1 MEDGTVKV
9 VEKVRFENNFTY
21 NEKVKKYID
30 ILNLEARNIK
40 VYGVN
45 ILGKHKIS
53 FVEAENYIAFE
64 KSIIYG
70 SYEIEYTTKQ
80 IVKKFNDKYAFELP
94 FAIDYRVNEREDN
107 KKSLVNEE
115 KNDKIETLPGIL
127 EKEQKEKEWNLN
139 NYAKW
144 VNSYNLNIS
153 FNKDIQMEEVRTL
166 VNGLPTSNMKI
177 YNNKIAL
184 KVINMPKMSE
194 IDMYMIIPENTIR
207 KEYGE
212 KFEKI
217 VFKSPEE
224 LVEEHENKFQIFKL
238 RKEKRN
244 YISYIYK
251 KYLVYA
257 LYILITYQILDYFL
271 RIISGIVQNGFKL
284 KKEDAKEEFKSNI
297 GDDLIKAYALYDRDI
312 YVNRVET
319 KNLIE
324 AVIMKLNVYGYITV
338 KDEYLEINYKKEEDI
353 KKLNYIDKYILE
365 KIYIADKNND
375 SKLDYIELNKEFR
388 LSSADIITEL
398 YEEIEKE
405 KQKFIKEGIYRKIE
419 KRVDFSMILI
429 LIPVLVL
436 YTIYQY
442 INPYLS
448 LTIFIFTYI
457 MAKFAT
463 ICQKEGYTKRGLKL
477 RHNLEGYE
485 KYLGSLGIYLV
496 EKKKAGKFERLEEKL
511 TELRKKVKLFS
522 RPKIVDTEENA
533 IYRVFF
539 GQGNINKNG
548 YEKIKQL
555 TESICSYL
563 NVMKNKF

>member
-9 VEKVRFENNFTY
+9 IEKVRFENNLTY

-30 ILNLEARNIK
+30 ILNLEARNIRI
-40 VYGVN
+40 YGIN

-53 FVEAENYIAFE
+53 FVEAENYIAFD
-64 KSIIYG
+64 KSIIYD

-80 IVKKFNDKYAFELP
+80 IVKKFNDKYAFEFH
-94 FAIDYRVNEREDN
+94 FAIDYRINEKEIVKN
-107 KKSLVNEE
+107 TEKE
-115 KNDKIETLPGIL
+115 KNNKIETLPGII
-127 EKEQKEKEWNLN
+127 EKEKKEKEWQENI
-139 NYAKW
+139 YAKW
-144 VNSYNLNIS
+144 VNNYSLNIT
-153 FNKDIQMEEVRTL
+153 FNNDIHMEEVRTL
-166 VNGLPTSNMKI
+166 VNGLPTSNLKI
-177 YNNKIAL
+177 HDKSINL

-194 IDMYMIIPENTIR
+194 VDLYMIVPENTIK

-217 VFKSPEE
+217 VFPTPEE
-224 LVEEHENKFQIFKL
+224 LVEKHETRFQTFKT
-238 RKEKRN
+238 RKEKRD

-251 KYLVYA
+251 KYLLYA
-257 LYILITYQILDYFL
+257 VYILITYQILDYII
-271 RIISGIVQNGFKL
+271 RIIGGLIENGFKF
-284 KKEDAKEEFKSNI
+284 KKDDIKENFKANI

-312 YVNRVET
+312 YVNRMET

-324 AVIMKLNVYGYITV
+324 AIIMKLNVYGYITV
-338 KDEYLEINYKKEEDI
+338 KDENIEINYKKEEEI

-365 KIYIADKNND
+365 KIYVADKNND

-388 LSSADIITEL
+388 LSSAEIITEI

-405 KQKFIKEGIYRKIE
+405 KQKFLKEGIYRRTD

-429 LIPVLVL
+429 LIPVLIL
-436 YTIYQY
+436 YTMYDY
-442 INPYLS
+442 INPYIAV
-448 LTIFIFTYI
+448 TIFIITYL
-457 MAKFAT
+457 MAKFAN
-463 ICQKEGYTKRGLKL
+463 ICQKDGYTKKGMKL
-477 RHNLEGYE
+477 RHNLDGYE

-496 EKKKAGKFERLEEKL
+496 EKKKAGKFEKLEEKL

-539 GQGNINKNG
+539 GQGNINKSG
-548 YEKIKQL
+548 YEKIKEM

>member
-1 MEDGTVKV
+1 MEDGTAKV
-9 VEKVRFENNFTY
+9 IEKVRFENNLTY

-30 ILNLEARNIK
+30 ILNLEARNIRI
-40 VYGVN
+40 YGIN

-53 FVEAENYIAFE
+53 FVEAENYIAFD
-64 KSIIYG
+64 KSIIYD

-80 IVKKFNDKYAFELP
+80 IVKKFNDKYAFEFP
-94 FAIDYRVNEREDN
+94 FAIDYRINEKEIVKN
-107 KKSLVNEE
+107 TEKE
-115 KNDKIETLPGIL
+115 KNNKIETLPGII
-127 EKEQKEKEWNLN
+127 EKEKKEKEWQENI
-139 NYAKW
+139 YAKW
-144 VNSYNLNIS
+144 VNNYSLNIT
-153 FNKDIQMEEVRTL
+153 FNNDIHVEEVRTL
-166 VNGLPTSNMKI
+166 VNGIPTSNLKI
-177 YNNKIAL
+177 HDKSINL
-184 KVINMPKMSE
+184 KVVNMPKMSE
-194 IDMYMIIPENTIR
+194 VDLYMIVPENTIK

-217 VFKSPEE
+217 VFPTPEE
-224 LVEEHENKFQIFKL
+224 LVEKHETRFQTFKT
-238 RKEKRN
+238 RKEKRD

-251 KYLVYA
+251 KYLLYA
-257 LYILITYQILDYFL
+257 VYILITYQILDYMI
-271 RIISGIVQNGFKL
+271 RIIGGIIENGFKF
-284 KKEDAKEEFKSNI
+284 KKDDIKENFKANI

-312 YVNRVET
+312 YVNRMET

-324 AVIMKLNVYGYITV
+324 AIIMKLNVYGYITV
-338 KDEYLEINYKKEEDI
+338 KDENIEINYKKEEEI

-365 KIYIADKNND
+365 KIYVADKNND

-388 LSSADIITEL
+388 LSSAEIITEI

-405 KQKFIKEGIYRKIE
+405 KQKFLKEGIYRRTD

-429 LIPVLVL
+429 LIPVLIL
-436 YTIYQY
+436 YTMYDY
-442 INPYLS
+442 INPYIAV
-448 LTIFIFTYI
+448 TIFIITYL
-457 MAKFAT
+457 MAKFAN
-463 ICQKEGYTKRGLKL
+463 ICQKDGYTKKGMKL
-477 RHNLEGYE
+477 RHNLDGYE

-496 EKKKAGKFERLEEKL
+496 EKKKAGKFEKLEEKL

-548 YEKIKQL
+548 YEKIKEM

>member
-1 MEDGTVKV
+1 MEDGTAKV
-9 VEKVRFENNFTY
+9 IEKVRFENNLTY

-30 ILNLEARNIK
+30 ILNLEARNIRI
-40 VYGVN
+40 YGIN

-53 FVEAENYIAFE
+53 FVEAENYIAFD
-64 KSIIYG
+64 KSIIYD

-80 IVKKFNDKYAFELP
+80 IVKKFNDKYAFEFP
-94 FAIDYRVNEREDN
+94 FAIDYRINEKDIV
-107 KKSLVNEE
+107 KKTEKE
-115 KNDKIETLPGIL
+115 KNNKIETLPGII
-127 EKEQKEKEWNLN
+127 EKEKKEKEWQENI
-139 NYAKW
+139 YAKW
-144 VNSYNLNIS
+144 VNNYSLNIT
-153 FNKDIQMEEVRTL
+153 FNNDINMEEVRTL
-166 VNGLPTSNMKI
+166 VNGLPTSNLKI
-177 YNNKIAL
+177 HDKSINL
-184 KVINMPKMSE
+184 KVVNMPKMSE
-194 IDMYMIIPENTIR
+194 VDLYMIVPENTIK

-217 VFKSPEE
+217 VFPTPEE
-224 LVEEHENKFQIFKL
+224 LVEKHKTRFQTFKT
-238 RKEKRN
+238 RKEKRD

-251 KYLVYA
+251 KYLLYA
-257 LYILITYQILDYFL
+257 VYILITYQILDYII
-271 RIISGIVQNGFKL
+271 RIIGGIIENGFKL
-284 KKEDAKEEFKSNI
+284 KKDDIKENFKSNI

-312 YVNRVET
+312 YVNRMET

-324 AVIMKLNVYGYITV
+324 AIIMKLNVYGYITV
-338 KDEYLEINYKKEEDI
+338 KDENIEINYKKEEEI

-365 KIYIADKNND
+365 KIYVADKNND

-388 LSSADIITEL
+388 LSSAEIITEI

-405 KQKFIKEGIYRKIE
+405 KQKFLKEGIYRRTD

-429 LIPVLVL
+429 LIPLLIL
-436 YTIYQY
+436 YTMYDY
-442 INPYLS
+442 INPYIAV
-448 LTIFIFTYI
+448 TIFIITYL
-457 MAKFAT
+457 MAKFAN
-463 ICQKEGYTKRGLKL
+463 ICQKDGYTKKGMKL
-477 RHNLEGYE
+477 RHNLDGYE

-496 EKKKAGKFERLEEKL
+496 EKKKAGKFEKLEEKL

-548 YEKIKQL
+548 YEKIKEM

>member
-1 MEDGTVKV
+1 MEDGTAKV
-9 VEKVRFENNFTY
+9 IEKVRFENNLTY

-30 ILNLEARNIK
+30 ILNLEARNIRI
-40 VYGVN
+40 YGIN

-53 FVEAENYIAFE
+53 FVEAENYIAFD
-64 KSIIYG
+64 KSIIYD
-70 SYEIEYTTKQ
+70 SYEMEYTTKQ
-80 IVKKFNDKYAFELP
+80 IVKKFNDKYAFEFP
-94 FAIDYRVNEREDN
+94 FAIDYRINEKEIVKN
-107 KKSLVNEE
+107 TENE
-115 KNDKIETLPGIL
+115 KNNKIETLPGII
-127 EKEQKEKEWNLN
+127 EKEKKEKEWQENI
-139 NYAKW
+139 YAKW
-144 VNSYNLNIS
+144 VNNYSLNIT
-153 FNKDIQMEEVRTL
+153 FNNDIHMEEVRTL
-166 VNGLPTSNMKI
+166 VNGLPTSNLKI
-177 YNNKIAL
+177 YDKSINL
-184 KVINMPKMSE
+184 KVVNMPKMSE
-194 IDMYMIIPENTIR
+194 VDLYMIVPENTIK

-217 VFKSPEE
+217 VFPTPEQ
-224 LVEEHENKFQIFKL
+224 LVEKHETRFQTFKT

-251 KYLVYA
+251 KYLLYA
-257 LYILITYQILDYFL
+257 VYILITYQILDYII
-271 RIISGIVQNGFKL
+271 RIIGGLIENGFKL
-284 KKEDAKEEFKSNI
+284 KKDDIKENFKANI

-312 YVNRVET
+312 YVNRMET

-324 AVIMKLNVYGYITV
+324 AIIMKLNVYGYITV
-338 KDEYLEINYKKEEDI
+338 KDENIEINYKKEEDI

-388 LSSADIITEL
+388 LSSAEIITEI

-405 KQKFIKEGIYRKIE
+405 KQKFLKEGIYRRTD

-429 LIPVLVL
+429 LIPVLIL
-436 YTIYQY
+436 YTMYDY
-442 INPYLS
+442 INPYIS
-448 LTIFIFTYI
+448 ITIFIITYL

-463 ICQKEGYTKRGLKL
+463 ICQKDGYTKKGIKLK
-477 RHNLEGYE
+477 HNLEGYE
-485 KYLGSLGIYLV
+485 KYLGSLGIYLI
-496 EKKKAGKFERLEEKL
+496 EKKKQGKFEKLEEKL

-522 RPKIVDTEENA
+522 RPKIVDTEENI

-548 YEKIKQL
+548 YEKIKEM

>member
-1 MEDGTVKV
+1 MEDGTAKV
-9 VEKVRFENNFTY
+9 IEKVRFENNLTY

-30 ILNLEARNIK
+30 ILNLEARNIRI
-40 VYGVN
+40 YGIN

-53 FVEAENYIAFE
+53 FVEAENYIAFD
-64 KSIIYG
+64 KSIIYD

-80 IVKKFNDKYAFELP
+80 IVKKFNDKYAFEFP
-94 FAIDYRVNEREDN
+94 FAIDYRINEKEIVKN
-107 KKSLVNEE
+107 TEKE
-115 KNDKIETLPGIL
+115 KNNKIETLPGII
-127 EKEQKEKEWNLN
+127 EKEKKEKEWQENI
-139 NYAKW
+139 YAKW
-144 VNSYNLNIS
+144 VNNYSLNIT
-153 FNKDIQMEEVRTL
+153 FNNDIHIEEVRTL
-166 VNGLPTSNMKI
+166 VNGLPTSNLKI
-177 YNNKIAL
+177 HDKSINL
-184 KVINMPKMSE
+184 KVVNMPKMSE
-194 IDMYMIIPENTIR
+194 VDLYMIVPENTIK

-217 VFKSPEE
+217 VFPTPEE
-224 LVEEHENKFQIFKL
+224 LVEKHETRFQTFKT
-238 RKEKRN
+238 RKEKRD

-251 KYLVYA
+251 KYLLYA
-257 LYILITYQILDYFL
+257 VYILITYQILDYII
-271 RIISGIVQNGFKL
+271 RIIGGIIENGFKF
-284 KKEDAKEEFKSNI
+284 KKDDIKENFKSNI

-312 YVNRVET
+312 YVNRMET

-324 AVIMKLNVYGYITV
+324 AIIMKLNVYGYITV
-338 KDEYLEINYKKEEDI
+338 KDENIEINYKKEEEI

-365 KIYIADKNND
+365 KIYVADKNND

-388 LSSADIITEL
+388 LSSAEIITEI

-405 KQKFIKEGIYRKIE
+405 KQKFLKEGIYRRTD

-436 YTIYQY
+436 YTMYDY
-442 INPYLS
+442 INPYIAV
-448 LTIFIFTYI
+448 TIFIITYL
-457 MAKFAT
+457 MAKFAN
-463 ICQKEGYTKRGLKL
+463 ICQKDGYTKKGMKL
-477 RHNLEGYE
+477 RHNLDGYE

-496 EKKKAGKFERLEEKL
+496 EKKKAGKFEKLEEKL

-548 YEKIKQL
+548 YEKIKEM

>member
-1 MEDGTVKV
+1 MEDGTAKV
-9 VEKVRFENNFTY
+9 IEKVRFENNLTY

-30 ILNLEARNIK
+30 ILNLEARNIRI
-40 VYGVN
+40 YGIN

-53 FVEAENYIAFE
+53 FVEAENYIAFD
-64 KSIIYG
+64 KSIIYD

-80 IVKKFNDKYAFELP
+80 IVKKFNDKYAFEFP
-94 FAIDYRVNEREDN
+94 FAIDYRINEKEIVKN
-107 KKSLVNEE
+107 TEKE
-115 KNDKIETLPGIL
+115 KNNKIETLPGII
-127 EKEQKEKEWNLN
+127 EKEKKEKEWQENI
-139 NYAKW
+139 YAKW
-144 VNSYNLNIS
+144 VNNYSLNIT
-153 FNKDIQMEEVRTL
+153 FNNDIHMEEVRTL
-166 VNGLPTSNMKI
+166 VNGLPTSNLKI
-177 YNNKIAL
+177 HDKSINL

-194 IDMYMIIPENTIR
+194 VDLYMIVPENTIK

-217 VFKSPEE
+217 VFPTPEE
-224 LVEEHENKFQIFKL
+224 LVEKHETRFQTFKT
-238 RKEKRN
+238 RKEKRD

-251 KYLVYA
+251 KYLLYA
-257 LYILITYQILDYFL
+257 VYILITYQILDYII
-271 RIISGIVQNGFKL
+271 RIIGGIIENGFKL
-284 KKEDAKEEFKSNI
+284 KKDDIKENFKANI

-312 YVNRVET
+312 YVNRMET

-324 AVIMKLNVYGYITV
+324 AIIMKLNIYGYITV
-338 KDEYLEINYKKEEDI
+338 KDENIEINYKKEEEI

-365 KIYIADKNND
+365 KIYVADKNND

-388 LSSADIITEL
+388 LSSAEIITEI

-405 KQKFIKEGIYRKIE
+405 KQKFLKEGIYRRID

-429 LIPVLVL
+429 LIPVLIL
-436 YTIYQY
+436 YTMYDY
-442 INPYLS
+442 INPYIAV
-448 LTIFIFTYI
+448 TIFIITYL
-457 MAKFAT
+457 MAKFAN
-463 ICQKEGYTKRGLKL
+463 ICQKDGYTKKGMKL
-477 RHNLEGYE
+477 RHNLDGYE

-496 EKKKAGKFERLEEKL
+496 EKKKAGKFEKLEEKL

-522 RPKIVDTEENA
+522 RPKIVDTEENI

-548 YEKIKQL
+548 YEKIKEM

>member
-1 MEDGTVKV
+1 MEDGTAKV
-9 VEKVRFENNFTY
+9 IEKVRFENNLTY

-30 ILNLEARNIK
+30 ILNLEARNIRI
-40 VYGVN
+40 YGIN

-53 FVEAENYIAFE
+53 FVEAENYIAFD
-64 KSIIYG
+64 KSIIYD

-80 IVKKFNDKYAFELP
+80 IVKKFNDKYAFEFP
-94 FAIDYRVNEREDN
+94 FAIDYRINEKEIVKN
-107 KKSLVNEE
+107 TEKE
-115 KNDKIETLPGIL
+115 KNNKIETLPGII
-127 EKEQKEKEWNLN
+127 EKEKKEKEWQENI
-139 NYAKW
+139 YAKW
-144 VNSYNLNIS
+144 INNYSLNIT
-153 FNKDIQMEEVRTL
+153 FNNDIHMEEVRTL
-166 VNGLPTSNMKI
+166 VNGLPTSNLKI
-177 YNNKIAL
+177 YDKIINL
-184 KVINMPKMSE
+184 KVVNMPKISE
-194 IDMYMIIPENTIR
+194 VDLYMIVPENTIK

-217 VFKSPEE
+217 VFPTPEE
-224 LVEEHENKFQIFKL
+224 LVEKHETRFQTFKT
-238 RKEKRN
+238 RKEKRD

-251 KYLVYA
+251 KYLLYA
-257 LYILITYQILDYFL
+257 VYILITYQILDYII
-271 RIISGIVQNGFKL
+271 RIIGGIIENGFKL
-284 KKEDAKEEFKSNI
+284 KKDDIKENFKANI

-312 YVNRVET
+312 YVNRMET

-324 AVIMKLNVYGYITV
+324 AIIMKLNVYGYITV
-338 KDEYLEINYKKEEDI
+338 KDENIEINYKKEEEI

-388 LSSADIITEL
+388 LSSAEIITEI

-405 KQKFIKEGIYRKIE
+405 KQKFLKEGIYRRTD
-419 KRVDFSMILI
+419 KRVDFSMIII
-429 LIPVLVL
+429 LIPVLIL
-436 YTIYQY
+436 YTMYDY
-442 INPYLS
+442 INPYIAV
-448 LTIFIFTYI
+448 TIFIITYL
-457 MAKFAT
+457 MAKFAN
-463 ICQKEGYTKRGLKL
+463 ICQKDGYTKKGMKL
-477 RHNLEGYE
+477 RHNLDGYE

-496 EKKKAGKFERLEEKL
+496 EKKKAGKFEKLEEKL

-548 YEKIKQL
+548 YEKIKEM

>member
-1 MEDGTVKV
+1 MEDGTAKV
-9 VEKVRFENNFTY
+9 IEKVRFENNLTY

-30 ILNLEARNIK
+30 ILNLEARNIRI
-40 VYGVN
+40 YGIN

-53 FVEAENYIAFE
+53 FVEAENYIAFD
-64 KSIIYG
+64 KSIIYD

-80 IVKKFNDKYAFELP
+80 IVKKFNDKYAFEFP
-94 FAIDYRVNEREDN
+94 FAIDYRINEKEVIKN
-107 KKSLVNEE
+107 TEKE
-115 KNDKIETLPGIL
+115 KNNKIETLPGII
-127 EKEQKEKEWNLN
+127 EKEKKEKEWQENI
-139 NYAKW
+139 YAKW
-144 VNSYNLNIS
+144 VNNYSLNIT
-153 FNKDIQMEEVRTL
+153 FNNDIHMEEVRTL
-166 VNGLPTSNMKI
+166 VNGLPTSNLKI
-177 YNNKIAL
+177 HDKSINL
-184 KVINMPKMSE
+184 KVVNMPKISE
-194 IDMYMIIPENTIR
+194 VDLYMIIPENTIK

-217 VFKSPEE
+217 VFPTPEE
-224 LVEEHENKFQIFKL
+224 LVEKHETRFQTFKT
-238 RKEKRN
+238 RKEKRD

-251 KYLVYA
+251 KYLLYA
-257 LYILITYQILDYFL
+257 VYILITYQILDYII
-271 RIISGIVQNGFKL
+271 RIIGGIIENGFKF
-284 KKEDAKEEFKSNI
+284 KKDDIKENFKANI

-312 YVNRVET
+312 YVNRMET

-324 AVIMKLNVYGYITV
+324 AIIMKLNVYGYITV
-338 KDEYLEINYKKEEDI
+338 KDENIEINYKKEEEI

-365 KIYIADKNND
+365 KIYVADKNND

-388 LSSADIITEL
+388 LSSAEIITEI

-405 KQKFIKEGIYRKIE
+405 KQKFLKEGIYRRTD

-429 LIPVLVL
+429 LIPVLIL
-436 YTIYQY
+436 YTMYDY
-442 INPYLS
+442 INPYIAV
-448 LTIFIFTYI
+448 TIFIITYL
-457 MAKFAT
+457 MAKFAN
-463 ICQKEGYTKRGLKL
+463 ICQKDGYTKKGMKL
-477 RHNLEGYE
+477 RHNLDGYE

-496 EKKKAGKFERLEEKL
+496 EKKKAGKFEKLEEKL

-548 YEKIKQL
+548 YEKIKEM

>member
-9 VEKVRFENNFTY
+9 IEKVRFENNLTY

-30 ILNLEARNIK
+30 ILNLEARNIRI
-40 VYGVN
+40 YGIN

-53 FVEAENYIAFE
+53 FVEAENYIAFD
-64 KSIIYG
+64 KSIIYD

-80 IVKKFNDKYAFELP
+80 IVKKFNDKYAFEFP
-94 FAIDYRVNEREDN
+94 FAIDYRINEKEIVKN
-107 KKSLVNEE
+107 TEKE
-115 KNDKIETLPGIL
+115 KNNKIETLPGII
-127 EKEQKEKEWNLN
+127 EKEKKEKEWQENI
-139 NYAKW
+139 YAKW
-144 VNSYNLNIS
+144 VNNYSLNIT
-153 FNKDIQMEEVRTL
+153 FNNDINMEEVRTL
-166 VNGLPTSNMKI
+166 VNGLPTSNLKI
-177 YNNKIAL
+177 HDKSINL
-184 KVINMPKMSE
+184 KVVNMPKMSE
-194 IDMYMIIPENTIR
+194 VDLYMIVPENTIK

-212 KFEKI
+212 KFEKV
-217 VFKSPEE
+217 VFPTPEE
-224 LVEEHENKFQIFKL
+224 LVEKHETRFQTFKT
-238 RKEKRN
+238 RKEKRD

-251 KYLVYA
+251 KYLLYA
-257 LYILITYQILDYFL
+257 VYILITYQILDYII
-271 RIISGIVQNGFKL
+271 RIIGGLIENGFKL
-284 KKEDAKEEFKSNI
+284 KKDDIKENFKANI

-312 YVNRVET
+312 YVNRMET

-324 AVIMKLNVYGYITV
+324 AIIMKLNVYGYITV
-338 KDEYLEINYKKEEDI
+338 KDENIVINYKKEEDI

-388 LSSADIITEL
+388 LSSAEIITEI

-405 KQKFIKEGIYRKIE
+405 KQKFLKEGIYRRTD

-429 LIPVLVL
+429 LIPVLIL
-436 YTIYQY
+436 YTMYDY
-442 INPYLS
+442 INPYIAI
-448 LTIFIFTYI
+448 TIFIITYL
-457 MAKFAT
+457 MAKFAN
-463 ICQKEGYTKRGLKL
+463 ICQKDGYTKKGMKL
-477 RHNLEGYE
+477 RHNLDGYE

-496 EKKKAGKFERLEEKL
+496 EKKKAGKFEKLEEKL

-548 YEKIKQL
+548 YEKIKEMA
-555 TESICSYL
+555 ESICSYL

>member
-1 MEDGTVKV
+1 MEDGTAKV
-9 VEKVRFENNFTY
+9 IEKVRFENNLTY

-30 ILNLEARNIK
+30 ILNLEARNIRI
-40 VYGVN
+40 YGIN
-45 ILGKHKIS
+45 ILGKHKVS
-53 FVEAENYIAFE
+53 FVEAENYIAFD
-64 KSIIYG
+64 KSIIYDY
-70 SYEIEYTTKQ
+70 YEIEYTIKQ
-80 IVKKFNDKYAFELP
+80 IVKKFNDKYAFEFP
-94 FAIDYRVNEREDN
+94 FAIDYRINEKEIVKN
-107 KKSLVNEE
+107 TEKE
-115 KNDKIETLPGIL
+115 KNNKIETLPGII
-127 EKEQKEKEWNLN
+127 EKEKKEKEWQENI
-139 NYAKW
+139 YAKW
-144 VNSYNLNIS
+144 INNYSLNIT
-153 FNKDIQMEEVRTL
+153 FNNDIHMEEVRTL
-166 VNGLPTSNMKI
+166 VNGIPTSNLKI
-177 YNNKIAL
+177 HDKSINL
-184 KVINMPKMSE
+184 KVVNMPKMSE
-194 IDMYMIIPENTIR
+194 VDLYMIVPENTIK

-217 VFKSPEE
+217 VFPTPEE
-224 LVEEHENKFQIFKL
+224 LVEKHETRFQTFKT
-238 RKEKRN
+238 RKEKRD

-251 KYLVYA
+251 KYLLYA
-257 LYILITYQILDYFL
+257 VYILITYQILDYII
-271 RIISGIVQNGFKL
+271 RIIGGIIENGFKL
-284 KKEDAKEEFKSNI
+284 KKDDIKENFKANI

-312 YVNRVET
+312 YVNRMET

-324 AVIMKLNVYGYITV
+324 AIIMKLNVYGYITV
-338 KDEYLEINYKKEEDI
+338 KDENIEINYKKEEEI

-365 KIYIADKNND
+365 KIYVADKNND

-388 LSSADIITEL
+388 LFSAEIITEI

-405 KQKFIKEGIYRKIE
+405 KQKFLKEGIYRRTD

-436 YTIYQY
+436 YTMYDY
-442 INPYLS
+442 INPYIAV
-448 LTIFIFTYI
+448 TIFIITYL
-457 MAKFAT
+457 MAKFAN
-463 ICQKEGYTKRGLKL
+463 ICQKDGYTKKGMKL
-477 RHNLEGYE
+477 RHNLDGYE

-496 EKKKAGKFERLEEKL
+496 EKKKTGKFEKLEEKL

-548 YEKIKQL
+548 YEKIKEM

>member
-1 MEDGTVKV
+1 MEDGTAKV
-9 VEKVRFENNFTY
+9 IEKVRFENNLTY

-30 ILNLEARNIK
+30 ILNLEARNIRI
-40 VYGVN
+40 YGIN

-53 FVEAENYIAFE
+53 FVEAENYITFD
-64 KSIIYG
+64 KSIIYD

-80 IVKKFNDKYAFELP
+80 IVKKFNDKYAFEFP
-94 FAIDYRVNEREDN
+94 FAIDYRINEKEIIKN
-107 KKSLVNEE
+107 TEKE
-115 KNDKIETLPGIL
+115 KNNKIETLPGII
-127 EKEQKEKEWNLN
+127 EKEKKEKEWQENI
-139 NYAKW
+139 YAKW
-144 VNSYNLNIS
+144 VNNYSLNIT
-153 FNKDIQMEEVRTL
+153 FNNDIHMEEVRTL
-166 VNGLPTSNMKI
+166 VNGLPTSNLKI
-177 YNNKIAL
+177 YDKSINL
-184 KVINMPKMSE
+184 KVVNMPKMSE
-194 IDMYMIIPENTIR
+194 VDLYMIIPENTIK

-217 VFKSPEE
+217 VFPTPEE
-224 LVEEHENKFQIFKL
+224 LVEKHETRFQTFKT
-238 RKEKRN
+238 RKEKRD

-251 KYLVYA
+251 KYLLYA
-257 LYILITYQILDYFL
+257 VYILITYQILDYII
-271 RIISGIVQNGFKL
+271 RIIGGIIENGFKL
-284 KKEDAKEEFKSNI
+284 KKDDIKENFKANI

-312 YVNRVET
+312 YVNRMET

-324 AVIMKLNVYGYITV
+324 AIIMKLNVYGYITV
-338 KDEYLEINYKKEEDI
+338 KDENIEINYKKEEEI

-365 KIYIADKNND
+365 KIYVADKNND

-388 LSSADIITEL
+388 LSSAEIITEI

-405 KQKFIKEGIYRKIE
+405 KQKFLKEGIYRRTD

-436 YTIYQY
+436 YTMYDY
-442 INPYLS
+442 INPYIAI
-448 LTIFIFTYI
+448 TIFIITYL
-457 MAKFAT
+457 MAKFAN
-463 ICQKEGYTKRGLKL
+463 ICQKDGYTKKGMKL
-477 RHNLEGYE
+477 RHNLDGYE

-496 EKKKAGKFERLEEKL
+496 EKKKAGKFEKLEEKL

-548 YEKIKQL
+548 YEKIKEM

>member
-1 MEDGTVKV
+1 MEDGTAKV
-9 VEKVRFENNFTY
+9 IEKVRFENNLTY

-30 ILNLEARNIK
+30 ILNLEARNIRI
-40 VYGVN
+40 YGIN
-45 ILGKHKIS
+45 ILGKHKVS
-53 FVEAENYIAFE
+53 FVEAENYIAFD
-64 KSIIYG
+64 KSIIYD

-80 IVKKFNDKYAFELP
+80 IVKKFNDKYAFEFP
-94 FAIDYRVNEREDN
+94 FAIDYRINEKDIVKNIE
-107 KKSLVNEE
+107 KE
-115 KNDKIETLPGIL
+115 KNNKIETLPGII
-127 EKEQKEKEWNLN
+127 EKEKKEKEWQENI
-139 NYAKW
+139 YAKW
-144 VNSYNLNIS
+144 VNNYSLNVT
-153 FNKDIQMEEVRTL
+153 FNNDIHMEDVRTL
-166 VNGLPTSNMKI
+166 VNGLPTSNLKI
-177 YNNKIAL
+177 HDKSINL
-184 KVINMPKMSE
+184 KVVNMPKMSE
-194 IDMYMIIPENTIR
+194 VDLYMIVPENTIK

-217 VFKSPEE
+217 VFPTPEE
-224 LVEEHENKFQIFKL
+224 LVEKHETRFQTFKT
-238 RKEKRN
+238 RKEKRD

-251 KYLVYA
+251 KYLLYA
-257 LYILITYQILDYFL
+257 VYILITYQILDYII
-271 RIISGIVQNGFKL
+271 RIIGGIIENGFKL
-284 KKEDAKEEFKSNI
+284 KKDDIKENFKSNI

-312 YVNRVET
+312 YVNRMET

-324 AVIMKLNVYGYITV
+324 AIIMKLNVYGYITV
-338 KDEYLEINYKKEEDI
+338 KDENIVINYKKEEEI

-365 KIYIADKNND
+365 KIYVADKNND

-388 LSSADIITEL
+388 LSSAEIITEI

-405 KQKFIKEGIYRKIE
+405 KQKFLKEGIYRRTD

-436 YTIYQY
+436 YTMYDY
-442 INPYLS
+442 INPYIAV
-448 LTIFIFTYI
+448 TIFIITYL
-457 MAKFAT
+457 MAKFAN
-463 ICQKEGYTKRGLKL
+463 ICQKDGYTKKGMKL
-477 RHNLEGYE
+477 RHNLDGYE

-496 EKKKAGKFERLEEKL
+496 EKKKAGKFEKLEEKL

-548 YEKIKQL
+548 YEKIKEM

>member
-1 MEDGTVKV
+1 MEDGTAKV
-9 VEKVRFENNFTY
+9 IEKVRFENNLTY

-30 ILNLEARNIK
+30 ILNLEARNIRI
-40 VYGVN
+40 YGIN

-53 FVEAENYIAFE
+53 FVEAENYIAFD
-64 KSIIYG
+64 KSIIYD

-80 IVKKFNDKYAFELP
+80 IVKKFNDKYAFEFP
-94 FAIDYRVNEREDN
+94 FAIDYRINEKEIVKN
-107 KKSLVNEE
+107 TEKE
-115 KNDKIETLPGIL
+115 KNNKIETLPGII
-127 EKEQKEKEWNLN
+127 EKEKKEKEWQENI
-139 NYAKW
+139 YAKW
-144 VNSYNLNIS
+144 VNNYSLNIT
-153 FNKDIQMEEVRTL
+153 FNNDIHMEEVRTL
-166 VNGLPTSNMKI
+166 VNGLPTSNLKI
-177 YNNKIAL
+177 HDKSINL

-194 IDMYMIIPENTIR
+194 VDLYMIVPENTIK

-217 VFKSPEE
+217 VFPTPEE
-224 LVEEHENKFQIFKL
+224 LVEKHETRFQTFKT
-238 RKEKRN
+238 RKEKRD

-251 KYLVYA
+251 KYLLYA
-257 LYILITYQILDYFL
+257 VYILITYQILDYII
-271 RIISGIVQNGFKL
+271 RIIGGIIENGFKL
-284 KKEDAKEEFKSNI
+284 KKDDIKENFKANI

-312 YVNRVET
+312 YVNRMET

-324 AVIMKLNVYGYITV
+324 AIIMKLNIYGYITV
-338 KDEYLEINYKKEEDI
+338 KDENIEINYKKEEEI

-365 KIYIADKNND
+365 KIYVADKNND

-388 LSSADIITEL
+388 LSSAEIITEI

-405 KQKFIKEGIYRKIE
+405 KQKFLKEGIYRRTD

-429 LIPVLVL
+429 LIPVLIL
-436 YTIYQY
+436 YTMYDY
-442 INPYLS
+442 INPYIAI
-448 LTIFIFTYI
+448 TIFIITYL
-457 MAKFAT
+457 MAKFAN
-463 ICQKEGYTKRGLKL
+463 ICQKDGYTKKGMKL
-477 RHNLEGYE
+477 RHNLDGYE

-496 EKKKAGKFERLEEKL
+496 EKKKAGKFEKLEEKL

-522 RPKIVDTEENA
+522 RPKIVDTEENI

-548 YEKIKQL
+548 YEKIKEM

>member
-9 VEKVRFENNFTY
+9 IEKVRFENNLTY

-30 ILNLEARNIK
+30 ILNLEARNIRI
-40 VYGVN
+40 YGIN

-53 FVEAENYIAFE
+53 FVEAENYIAFD
-64 KSIIYG
+64 KSIIYD

-80 IVKKFNDKYAFELP
+80 IVKKFNDKYAFEFP
-94 FAIDYRVNEREDN
+94 FAIDYRINEKEIVKN
-107 KKSLVNEE
+107 TEKE
-115 KNDKIETLPGIL
+115 KNNKIETLPGII
-127 EKEQKEKEWNLN
+127 EKEKKEKEWQENI
-139 NYAKW
+139 YAKW
-144 VNSYNLNIS
+144 VNNYSLNIT
-153 FNKDIQMEEVRTL
+153 FNNDINMEEVRTL
-166 VNGLPTSNMKI
+166 VNGLPTSNLKI
-177 YNNKIAL
+177 HDKSINL
-184 KVINMPKMSE
+184 KVVNMPKMSE
-194 IDMYMIIPENTIR
+194 VDLYMIVPENTIK

-212 KFEKI
+212 KFEKV
-217 VFKSPEE
+217 VFPTPEE
-224 LVEEHENKFQIFKL
+224 LVEKHETRFQTFKT
-238 RKEKRN
+238 RKEKRD

-251 KYLVYA
+251 KYLLYA
-257 LYILITYQILDYFL
+257 VYILITYQILDYII
-271 RIISGIVQNGFKL
+271 RIIGGIIENGFKF
-284 KKEDAKEEFKSNI
+284 KKDDIKENFKSNI

-312 YVNRVET
+312 YVNRMET

-324 AVIMKLNVYGYITV
+324 AIIMKLNVYGYITV
-338 KDEYLEINYKKEEDI
+338 KDENIVINYKKEEEI

-365 KIYIADKNND
+365 KIYVADKNND

-388 LSSADIITEL
+388 LSSAEIITEI

-405 KQKFIKEGIYRKIE
+405 KQKFLKEGIYRRTD

-436 YTIYQY
+436 YTMYDY
-442 INPYLS
+442 INPYIAV
-448 LTIFIFTYI
+448 TIFIITYL
-457 MAKFAT
+457 MAKFAN
-463 ICQKEGYTKRGLKL
+463 ICQKDGYTKKGMKL
-477 RHNLEGYE
+477 RHNLDGYE

-496 EKKKAGKFERLEEKL
+496 EKKKAGKFEKLEEKL

-548 YEKIKQL
+548 YEKIKEM

>member
-1 MEDGTVKV
+1 
-9 VEKVRFENNFTY
+9 
-21 NEKVKKYID
+21 
-30 ILNLEARNIK
+30 
-40 VYGVN
+40 
-45 ILGKHKIS
+45 
-53 FVEAENYIAFE
+53 
-64 KSIIYG
+64 
-70 SYEIEYTTKQ
+70 
-80 IVKKFNDKYAFELP
+80 
-94 FAIDYRVNEREDN
+94 
-107 KKSLVNEE
+107 
-115 KNDKIETLPGIL
+115 
-127 EKEQKEKEWNLN
+127 
-139 NYAKW
+139 
-144 VNSYNLNIS
+144 
-153 FNKDIQMEEVRTL
+153 
-166 VNGLPTSNMKI
+166 
-177 YNNKIAL
+177 
-184 KVINMPKMSE
+184 MPKMSE
-194 IDMYMIIPENTIR
+194 VDMYMIIPENTIR

-324 AVIMKLNVYGYITV
+324 AIIMKLNVYGYITV

-388 LSSADIITEL
+388 MSSAEIITEL

-405 KQKFIKEGIYRKIE
+405 KQKFVKEGIYRKID
-419 KRVDFSMILI
+419 KRVDCSMILI

-436 YTIYQY
+436 YTMYQY

-555 TESICSYL
+555 TEAICSYL

>member
-1 MEDGTVKV
+1 MEDGTAKV
-9 VEKVRFENNFTY
+9 IEKVRFENNLTY

-30 ILNLEARNIK
+30 ILNLEARNIRI
-40 VYGVN
+40 YGIN

-53 FVEAENYIAFE
+53 FVEAENYITFD
-64 KSIIYG
+64 KSIIYD

-80 IVKKFNDKYAFELP
+80 IVKKFNDKYAFEFP
-94 FAIDYRVNEREDN
+94 FAIDYRINEKEIIKN
-107 KKSLVNEE
+107 TEKE
-115 KNDKIETLPGIL
+115 KNNKIETLPGII
-127 EKEQKEKEWNLN
+127 EKEKKEKEWQENI
-139 NYAKW
+139 YAKW
-144 VNSYNLNIS
+144 VNNYSLNIT
-153 FNKDIQMEEVRTL
+153 FNNDIHMEEVRTL
-166 VNGLPTSNMKI
+166 VNGLPTSNLKI
-177 YNNKIAL
+177 YDKSINL
-184 KVINMPKMSE
+184 KVVNMPKMSE
-194 IDMYMIIPENTIR
+194 VDLYMIIPENTIK

-217 VFKSPEE
+217 VFPTPEE
-224 LVEEHENKFQIFKL
+224 LVEKHETRFQTFKT
-238 RKEKRN
+238 RKEKRD

-251 KYLVYA
+251 KYLLYA
-257 LYILITYQILDYFL
+257 VYILITYQILDYMI
-271 RIISGIVQNGFKL
+271 RIIGGIIENGFKF
-284 KKEDAKEEFKSNI
+284 KKDDIKENFKANI

-312 YVNRVET
+312 YVNRMET

-324 AVIMKLNVYGYITV
+324 AIIMKLNVYGYITV
-338 KDEYLEINYKKEEDI
+338 KDENIEINYKKEEDI

-388 LSSADIITEL
+388 LSSAEIITEI

-405 KQKFIKEGIYRKIE
+405 KQKFLKEGIYRRTD

-436 YTIYQY
+436 YTMYDY
-442 INPYLS
+442 INPYIAI
-448 LTIFIFTYI
+448 TIFIITYL
-457 MAKFAT
+457 MAKFAN
-463 ICQKEGYTKRGLKL
+463 ICQKDGYTKKGMKL
-477 RHNLEGYE
+477 RHNLDGYE

-496 EKKKAGKFERLEEKL
+496 EKKKAGKFEKLEEKL

-548 YEKIKQL
+548 YEKIKEM

>member
-1 MEDGTVKV
+1 MEDGTAKV
-9 VEKVRFENNFTY
+9 IEKVRFENNLTY

-30 ILNLEARNIK
+30 ILNLEARNIRI
-40 VYGVN
+40 YGIN

-53 FVEAENYIAFE
+53 FFEAENYIAFD
-64 KSIIYG
+64 KSIIYD

-80 IVKKFNDKYAFELP
+80 IVKKFNDKYAFEFP
-94 FAIDYRVNEREDN
+94 FAIDYRINEKEIVKN
-107 KKSLVNEE
+107 TEKE
-115 KNDKIETLPGIL
+115 KNNKIETLPGII
-127 EKEQKEKEWNLN
+127 EKEKKEKEWQENI
-139 NYAKW
+139 YAKW
-144 VNSYNLNIS
+144 VNNYSLNIT
-153 FNKDIQMEEVRTL
+153 FNNDIHMEEVRTL
-166 VNGLPTSNMKI
+166 VNGIPTSNLKI
-177 YNNKIAL
+177 HDKSINL
-184 KVINMPKMSE
+184 KVVNMPKMSE
-194 IDMYMIIPENTIR
+194 VDLYMIIPENTIK

-217 VFKSPEE
+217 LFPTPEE
-224 LVEEHENKFQIFKL
+224 LVEKHETRFQTFKT
-238 RKEKRN
+238 RKEKRD

-251 KYLVYA
+251 KYLLYA
-257 LYILITYQILDYFL
+257 VYILITYQILDYII
-271 RIISGIVQNGFKL
+271 RIIGGIIENGFKL
-284 KKEDAKEEFKSNI
+284 KKDDIKENFKASI

-312 YVNRVET
+312 YVNRMET

-324 AVIMKLNVYGYITV
+324 AIIMKLNVYGYITV
-338 KDEYLEINYKKEEDI
+338 KDENIEINYKKEEDI

-388 LSSADIITEL
+388 LSSAEIITEI

-405 KQKFIKEGIYRKIE
+405 KQKFLKEGIYRRTD

-429 LIPVLVL
+429 LIPVLIL
-436 YTIYQY
+436 YTMYDY
-442 INPYLS
+442 INPYIAV
-448 LTIFIFTYI
+448 TIFIITYL
-457 MAKFAT
+457 MAKFAN
-463 ICQKEGYTKRGLKL
+463 ICQKDGYTKKGMKL
-477 RHNLEGYE
+477 RHNLDGYE

-496 EKKKAGKFERLEEKL
+496 EKKKAGKFEKLEEKL

-548 YEKIKQL
+548 YEKIKEM

>member
-1 MEDGTVKV
+1 MEDGTAKV
-9 VEKVRFENNFTY
+9 IEKVRFENNLTY

-30 ILNLEARNIK
+30 ILNLEARNIRI
-40 VYGVN
+40 YGIN

-53 FVEAENYIAFE
+53 FVEAENYIAFD
-64 KSIIYG
+64 KSIIYD

-80 IVKKFNDKYAFELP
+80 IVKKFNDKYAFEFP
-94 FAIDYRVNEREDN
+94 FAIDYRINEKEIVKN
-107 KKSLVNEE
+107 TEKE
-115 KNDKIETLPGIL
+115 KNNKIETLPGII
-127 EKEQKEKEWNLN
+127 EKEKKEKEWQENI
-139 NYAKW
+139 YAKW
-144 VNSYNLNIS
+144 VNNYSLNIT
-153 FNKDIQMEEVRTL
+153 FNNDIHVEEVRTL
-166 VNGLPTSNMKI
+166 VNGIPTSNLKI
-177 YNNKIAL
+177 HDKSINL
-184 KVINMPKMSE
+184 KVVNMPKMSE
-194 IDMYMIIPENTIR
+194 VDLYMIVPENTIK

-217 VFKSPEE
+217 VFPTPEE
-224 LVEEHENKFQIFKL
+224 LVEKHETRFQTFKT
-238 RKEKRN
+238 RKEKRD

-251 KYLVYA
+251 KYLLYA
-257 LYILITYQILDYFL
+257 VYILITYQILDYII
-271 RIISGIVQNGFKL
+271 RIIGGIIENGFKL
-284 KKEDAKEEFKSNI
+284 KKDDIKENFKANI

-312 YVNRVET
+312 YVNRMET

-324 AVIMKLNVYGYITV
+324 AIIMKLNVYGYITV
-338 KDEYLEINYKKEEDI
+338 KDENIEINYKKEEEI

-365 KIYIADKNND
+365 KIYVADKNND

-388 LSSADIITEL
+388 LSSAEIITEI

-405 KQKFIKEGIYRKIE
+405 KQQFLKEGIYRRTD

-429 LIPVLVL
+429 LIPILIL
-436 YTIYQY
+436 YTMYDY
-442 INPYLS
+442 INPYIAV
-448 LTIFIFTYI
+448 TIFIITYL
-457 MAKFAT
+457 MAKFAN
-463 ICQKEGYTKRGLKL
+463 ICQKDGYTKKGMKL
-477 RHNLEGYE
+477 RHNLDGYE

-496 EKKKAGKFERLEEKL
+496 EKKKAGKFEKLEEKL

-548 YEKIKQL
+548 YEKIKEM

>member
-9 VEKVRFENNFTY
+9 IEKVRFENNLTY

-30 ILNLEARNIK
+30 ILNLEARNIRI
-40 VYGVN
+40 YGIN

-53 FVEAENYIAFE
+53 FVEAENYIAFD
-64 KSIIYG
+64 KSIIYD

-80 IVKKFNDKYAFELP
+80 IVKKFNDKYAFEFP
-94 FAIDYRVNEREDN
+94 FAIDYRINEKDIVKNTE
-107 KKSLVNEE
+107 KE
-115 KNDKIETLPGIL
+115 KNNKIETLPGII
-127 EKEQKEKEWNLN
+127 EKEKKEKEWQENI
-139 NYAKW
+139 YAKW
-144 VNSYNLNIS
+144 VNNYSLNIT
-153 FNKDIQMEEVRTL
+153 FNNDINMEEVRTL
-166 VNGLPTSNMKI
+166 VNGLPTSNLKI
-177 YNNKIAL
+177 HDKSINL
-184 KVINMPKMSE
+184 KVVNMPKMSE
-194 IDMYMIIPENTIR
+194 VDLYMIVPENTIK

-217 VFKSPEE
+217 VFPTPEE
-224 LVEEHENKFQIFKL
+224 LVEKHETRFQTFKT
-238 RKEKRN
+238 RKEKRD

-251 KYLVYA
+251 KYLLYA
-257 LYILITYQILDYFL
+257 VYILITYQILDYII
-271 RIISGIVQNGFKL
+271 RIIGGIIENGFKL
-284 KKEDAKEEFKSNI
+284 KKDDIKENFKSNI

-312 YVNRVET
+312 YVNRMET

-324 AVIMKLNVYGYITV
+324 AIIMKLNVYGYITV
-338 KDEYLEINYKKEEDI
+338 KDENIVINYKKEEEI

-365 KIYIADKNND
+365 KIYVADKNND

-388 LSSADIITEL
+388 LSSAEIITEI

-405 KQKFIKEGIYRKIE
+405 KQKFLKEGIYRRTD

-436 YTIYQY
+436 YTMYDY
-442 INPYLS
+442 INPYIAI
-448 LTIFIFTYI
+448 TIFIITYL
-457 MAKFAT
+457 MAKFAN
-463 ICQKEGYTKRGLKL
+463 ICQKDGYTKKGMKL
-477 RHNLEGYE
+477 RHNLDGYE

-496 EKKKAGKFERLEEKL
+496 EKKKAGKFEKLEEKL

-548 YEKIKQL
+548 YEKIKEM

>member
-1 MEDGTVKV
+1 MEDGTAKV
-9 VEKVRFENNFTY
+9 IEKVRFENNLTY

-30 ILNLEARNIK
+30 ILNLEARNIRI
-40 VYGVN
+40 YGIN
-45 ILGKHKIS
+45 ILGKHKVS
-53 FVEAENYIAFE
+53 FVEAENYIAFD
-64 KSIIYG
+64 KSIIYD

-80 IVKKFNDKYAFELP
+80 IVKKFNDKYAFEFP
-94 FAIDYRVNEREDN
+94 FAIDYRINEKEIVKN
-107 KKSLVNEE
+107 TEKE
-115 KNDKIETLPGIL
+115 KNNKIETLPGII
-127 EKEQKEKEWNLN
+127 EKEKKEKEWQENI
-139 NYAKW
+139 YAKW
-144 VNSYNLNIS
+144 VNNYSLNIT
-153 FNKDIQMEEVRTL
+153 FNNDIHMEEVRTL
-166 VNGLPTSNMKI
+166 VNGLPTSNLKI
-177 YNNKIAL
+177 HDKSINL
-184 KVINMPKMSE
+184 KVVNMPKMSE
-194 IDMYMIIPENTIR
+194 VDLYMIVPENTIK

-217 VFKSPEE
+217 VFPTPEE
-224 LVEEHENKFQIFKL
+224 LVEKHETRFQTFKT
-238 RKEKRN
+238 RKEKRD

-251 KYLVYA
+251 KYLLYA
-257 LYILITYQILDYFL
+257 VYILITYQILDYII
-271 RIISGIVQNGFKL
+271 RIIGGIIENGFKF
-284 KKEDAKEEFKSNI
+284 KKDDIKENFKANI
-297 GDDLIKAYALYDRDI
+297 GDNLIKAYALYDRDI
-312 YVNRVET
+312 YVNRMET

-324 AVIMKLNVYGYITV
+324 AIIMKLNVYGYITV
-338 KDEYLEINYKKEEDI
+338 KDENIEINYKKEEEI

-388 LSSADIITEL
+388 LSSAEIITEI

-405 KQKFIKEGIYRKIE
+405 KQKFLKEGIYRRTD

-436 YTIYQY
+436 YTMYEY
-442 INPYLS
+442 INPYIS
-448 LTIFIFTYI
+448 VTIFIITYL
-457 MAKFAT
+457 MAKFAN
-463 ICQKEGYTKRGLKL
+463 ICQKDGYTKKGMKL
-477 RHNLEGYE
+477 RHNLDGYE

-496 EKKKAGKFERLEEKL
+496 EKKKAGKFEKLEEKL

-548 YEKIKQL
+548 YEKIKEM

>member
-1 MEDGTVKV
+1 MEDGTAKV
-9 VEKVRFENNFTY
+9 IEKVRFENNLTY

-30 ILNLEARNIK
+30 ILNLEARNIRI
-40 VYGVN
+40 YGIN

-53 FVEAENYIAFE
+53 FVEAENYIAFD
-64 KSIIYG
+64 KSIIYDY
-70 SYEIEYTTKQ
+70 YEIEYTTKQ
-80 IVKKFNDKYAFELP
+80 IVKKFNDKYAFEFP
-94 FAIDYRVNEREDN
+94 FAIDYRINEKEIVKN
-107 KKSLVNEE
+107 TEKE
-115 KNDKIETLPGIL
+115 KNNKIETLPGII
-127 EKEQKEKEWNLN
+127 EKEKKEKEWQENI
-139 NYAKW
+139 YAKW
-144 VNSYNLNIS
+144 VNNYSLNIT
-153 FNKDIQMEEVRTL
+153 FNNDIHMEEVRTL
-166 VNGLPTSNMKI
+166 VNGLPTSNLKI
-177 YNNKIAL
+177 HDKSINL
-184 KVINMPKMSE
+184 KVVNMPKMSE
-194 IDMYMIIPENTIR
+194 VDLYMIVPENTIK

-217 VFKSPEE
+217 VFPTPEE
-224 LVEEHENKFQIFKL
+224 LVEKHETRFQTFKT
-238 RKEKRN
+238 RKEKRD

-251 KYLVYA
+251 KYLLYA
-257 LYILITYQILDYFL
+257 VYILITYQILDYII
-271 RIISGIVQNGFKL
+271 RIIGGIIENGFKL
-284 KKEDAKEEFKSNI
+284 KKDDIKENFKANI

-312 YVNRVET
+312 YVNRMET

-324 AVIMKLNVYGYITV
+324 AIIMKLNIYGYITL
-338 KDEYLEINYKKEEDI
+338 KDENIEINYKKEEEI

-388 LSSADIITEL
+388 LSSAEIITEI

-405 KQKFIKEGIYRKIE
+405 KQKFLKEGIYRRTD

-436 YTIYQY
+436 YTMYDY
-442 INPYLS
+442 INPYIAV
-448 LTIFIFTYI
+448 TIFIITYL
-457 MAKFAT
+457 MAKFAN
-463 ICQKEGYTKRGLKL
+463 ICQKDGYTKKGMKL
-477 RHNLEGYE
+477 RHNLDGYE

-496 EKKKAGKFERLEEKL
+496 EKKKAGKFEKLEEKL

-548 YEKIKQL
+548 YEKIKEM

>member
-1 MEDGTVKV
+1 MEDGTAKV
-9 VEKVRFENNFTY
+9 IEKVRFENNLTY

-30 ILNLEARNIK
+30 ILNLEARNIRI
-40 VYGVN
+40 YGIN

-53 FVEAENYIAFE
+53 FVEAENYIAFD
-64 KSIIYG
+64 KSIIYD

-80 IVKKFNDKYAFELP
+80 IVKKFNDKYAFEFP
-94 FAIDYRVNEREDN
+94 FAIDYRINEKDIVKNTE
-107 KKSLVNEE
+107 KE
-115 KNDKIETLPGIL
+115 KNNKIETLPGII
-127 EKEQKEKEWNLN
+127 EKEKKEKEWQENI
-139 NYAKW
+139 YAKW
-144 VNSYNLNIS
+144 VNNYSLNIT
-153 FNKDIQMEEVRTL
+153 FNNDIHMEDVRTL
-166 VNGLPTSNMKI
+166 VNGIPTSNLKI
-177 YNNKIAL
+177 YDKSINL
-184 KVINMPKMSE
+184 KVVNMPKMSE
-194 IDMYMIIPENTIR
+194 VDLYMIVPENTIK

-217 VFKSPEE
+217 VFPTPEE
-224 LVEEHENKFQIFKL
+224 LVEKHETRFQTFKT
-238 RKEKRN
+238 RKEKRD

-251 KYLVYA
+251 KYLLYA
-257 LYILITYQILDYFL
+257 VYILITYQILDYII
-271 RIISGIVQNGFKL
+271 RIIGGIIENGFKF
-284 KKEDAKEEFKSNI
+284 KKDDIKENFKANI

-312 YVNRVET
+312 YVNRMET

-324 AVIMKLNVYGYITV
+324 AIIMKLNVYGYITV
-338 KDEYLEINYKKEEDI
+338 KDENIEINYKKEEEI

-388 LSSADIITEL
+388 LSSAEIITEI

-405 KQKFIKEGIYRKIE
+405 KQKFLKEGIYRRTD

-436 YTIYQY
+436 YTMYDY
-442 INPYLS
+442 INPYIAV
-448 LTIFIFTYI
+448 TIFIITYL
-457 MAKFAT
+457 MAKFAN
-463 ICQKEGYTKRGLKL
+463 ICQKDGYTKKGMKL
-477 RHNLEGYE
+477 RHNLDGYE

-496 EKKKAGKFERLEEKL
+496 EKKKAGKFEKLEEKL

-522 RPKIVDTEENA
+522 RPKIVDTEENT

-548 YEKIKQL
+548 YEKIKEM

>member
-1 MEDGTVKV
+1 MEDGTAKV
-9 VEKVRFENNFTY
+9 IEKVRFENNLTY

-30 ILNLEARNIK
+30 ILNLEARNIRI
-40 VYGVN
+40 YGIN

-53 FVEAENYIAFE
+53 FVEAENYIAFD
-64 KSIIYG
+64 KSIIYD
-70 SYEIEYTTKQ
+70 SYEMEYTTKQ
-80 IVKKFNDKYAFELP
+80 IVKKFNDKYAFEFP
-94 FAIDYRVNEREDN
+94 FAIDYRINEKDIVKNTE
-107 KKSLVNEE
+107 KE
-115 KNDKIETLPGIL
+115 KNNKIETLPGII
-127 EKEQKEKEWNLN
+127 EKEKKEKEWQENI
-139 NYAKW
+139 YAKW
-144 VNSYNLNIS
+144 VNNYSLNIT
-153 FNKDIQMEEVRTL
+153 FNNDVHMEEVRTL
-166 VNGLPTSNMKI
+166 VNGIPTSNLKI
-177 YNNKIAL
+177 YDKSINL
-184 KVINMPKMSE
+184 KVVNMPKMSE
-194 IDMYMIIPENTIR
+194 VDLYMIIPENTIK

-212 KFEKI
+212 KFEKV
-217 VFKSPEE
+217 VFPTPEE
-224 LVEEHENKFQIFKL
+224 LVEKHETRFQTFKT
-238 RKEKRN
+238 RKEKRD

-251 KYLVYA
+251 KYLLYA
-257 LYILITYQILDYFL
+257 VYILIIYQILDYII
-271 RIISGIVQNGFKL
+271 RIIGGIIENGFKF
-284 KKEDAKEEFKSNI
+284 KKDDIKENFKANI

-312 YVNRVET
+312 YVNRMET

-324 AVIMKLNVYGYITV
+324 AIIMKLNVYGYITV
-338 KDEYLEINYKKEEDI
+338 KDENIEINYKKEEEI

-388 LSSADIITEL
+388 LSSAEIITEI

-405 KQKFIKEGIYRKIE
+405 KQKFIKEGIYRTTD

-436 YTIYQY
+436 YTMYEY
-442 INPYLS
+442 INPYMS
-448 LTIFIFTYI
+448 ITIFIITYL

-463 ICQKEGYTKRGLKL
+463 ICQKDGYTKKGIKLK
-477 RHNLEGYE
+477 HNLEGYE
-485 KYLGSLGIYLV
+485 KYLGSLGIYLI
-496 EKKKAGKFERLEEKL
+496 EKKKQGKFEKLEEKL

-548 YEKIKQL
+548 YEKIKEM

>member
-1 MEDGTVKV
+1 MEDGTAKV
-9 VEKVRFENNFTY
+9 IEKVRFENNLTY

-30 ILNLEARNIK
+30 ILNLEARNIRI
-40 VYGVN
+40 YGIN
-45 ILGKHKIS
+45 ILGKHKVS
-53 FVEAENYIAFE
+53 FVEAENYIAFD
-64 KSIIYG
+64 KSIIYD

-80 IVKKFNDKYAFELP
+80 IVKKFNDKYAFEFP
-94 FAIDYRVNEREDN
+94 FAIDYRINEKDIVKNTE
-107 KKSLVNEE
+107 KE
-115 KNDKIETLPGIL
+115 KNNKIETLPGII
-127 EKEQKEKEWNLN
+127 EKEKKEKEWQENI
-139 NYAKW
+139 YAKW
-144 VNSYNLNIS
+144 VNNYSLNIT
-153 FNKDIQMEEVRTL
+153 FNNDIHVEEVRTL
-166 VNGLPTSNMKI
+166 VNGLPTSNLKI
-177 YNNKIAL
+177 YDKSINL
-184 KVINMPKMSE
+184 KVVNMPKMSE
-194 IDMYMIIPENTIR
+194 VDLYMIVPENTIK

-217 VFKSPEE
+217 VFPTPEE
-224 LVEEHENKFQIFKL
+224 LVEKHETRFQTFKT
-238 RKEKRN
+238 RKEKRD

-251 KYLVYA
+251 KYLLYA
-257 LYILITYQILDYFL
+257 LYILITYQILDYII
-271 RIISGIVQNGFKL
+271 RIIGGIIENGFKL
-284 KKEDAKEEFKSNI
+284 KKDDIKENFKSNI

-312 YVNRVET
+312 YVNRMET

-324 AVIMKLNVYGYITV
+324 AIIMKLNVYGYITV
-338 KDEYLEINYKKEEDI
+338 KDENIEINYKKEEEI

-365 KIYIADKNND
+365 KIYVADKNND

-388 LSSADIITEL
+388 LSSAEIITEI

-405 KQKFIKEGIYRKIE
+405 KQKFLKEGIYRRTD

-429 LIPVLVL
+429 LIPVLIL
-436 YTIYQY
+436 YTMYDY
-442 INPYLS
+442 INPYIAV
-448 LTIFIFTYI
+448 TIFIITYL
-457 MAKFAT
+457 MAKFAN
-463 ICQKEGYTKRGLKL
+463 ICQKDGYTKKGMKL
-477 RHNLEGYE
+477 RHNLDGYE

-496 EKKKAGKFERLEEKL
+496 EKKKAGKFEKLEEKL

-548 YEKIKQL
+548 YEKIKEM

>member
-64 KSIIYG
+64 KSIVYD
-70 SYEIEYTTKQ
+70 SYEVEYTTKQ

-107 KKSLVNEE
+107 KKSVVNEK

-153 FNKDIQMEEVRTL
+153 FNNNIAIEEVRTL

-194 IDMYMIIPENTIR
+194 VDMYMIIPENTIK

-224 LVEEHENKFQIFKL
+224 LVEEHESKFQTFKT

-251 KYLVYA
+251 KYLLYA
-257 LYILITYQILDYFL
+257 LYILITYQILDYIL
-271 RIISGIVQNGFKL
+271 KIISGIVQNGFKL

-324 AVIMKLNVYGYITV
+324 AIIMKLNVYGYITV

-388 LSSADIITEL
+388 MSSAEIITEL

-405 KQKFIKEGIYRKIE
+405 KQKFIKEGIYRKID

-436 YTIYQY
+436 YTMYQY

-548 YEKIKQL
+548 YEKIKEM

>member
-9 VEKVRFENNFTY
+9 IEKVRFENNLTY

-30 ILNLEARNIK
+30 ILNLEARNIRI
-40 VYGVN
+40 YGIN
-45 ILGKHKIS
+45 MLGKHKVS
-53 FVEAENYIAFE
+53 FVEAENYIAFD
-64 KSIIYG
+64 KSIIYD

-80 IVKKFNDKYAFELP
+80 IVKKFNDKYAFEFP
-94 FAIDYRVNEREDN
+94 FAIDYRINEKEIVKN
-107 KKSLVNEE
+107 TENE
-115 KNDKIETLPGIL
+115 KNNKIETLPGII
-127 EKEQKEKEWNLN
+127 EKEKKEKEWQENI
-139 NYAKW
+139 YAKW
-144 VNSYNLNIS
+144 VNNYSLNIT
-153 FNKDIQMEEVRTL
+153 FNNDIHMEEVRTL
-166 VNGLPTSNMKI
+166 VNGLPTSNLKI
-177 YNNKIAL
+177 HDKSINL
-184 KVINMPKMSE
+184 KVVNMPKMSE
-194 IDMYMIIPENTIR
+194 VDLYMIVPENTIK

-217 VFKSPEE
+217 VFPTPEE
-224 LVEEHENKFQIFKL
+224 LVEKHETRFQTFKT
-238 RKEKRN
+238 RKEKRD

-251 KYLVYA
+251 KYLLYA
-257 LYILITYQILDYFL
+257 VYILITYQILDYII
-271 RIISGIVQNGFKL
+271 RIIGGIIENGFKL
-284 KKEDAKEEFKSNI
+284 KKDDIKENFKANI

-312 YVNRVET
+312 YVNRMET

-324 AVIMKLNVYGYITV
+324 AIIMKLNIYGYITL
-338 KDEYLEINYKKEEDI
+338 KDENIEINYKKEEEI

-388 LSSADIITEL
+388 LSSAEIITEI

-405 KQKFIKEGIYRKIE
+405 KQKFLKEGIYRRTD

-436 YTIYQY
+436 YTMYDY
-442 INPYLS
+442 INPYIAV
-448 LTIFIFTYI
+448 TIFIITYL
-457 MAKFAT
+457 MAKFAN
-463 ICQKEGYTKRGLKL
+463 ICQKDGYTKKGMKL
-477 RHNLEGYE
+477 RHNLDGYE

-496 EKKKAGKFERLEEKL
+496 EKKKAGKFEKLEEKL

-548 YEKIKQL
+548 YEKIKEM

>member
-1 MEDGTVKV
+1 MEDGTAKV
-9 VEKVRFENNFTY
+9 IEKVRFENNLTY

-30 ILNLEARNIK
+30 ILNLEARNIRI
-40 VYGVN
+40 YGVN
-45 ILGKHKIS
+45 ILGKHKVS
-53 FVEAENYIAFE
+53 FVEAENYIAFD
-64 KSIIYG
+64 KSIIYDY
-70 SYEIEYTTKQ
+70 YEIEYTTKQ
-80 IVKKFNDKYAFELP
+80 IVKKFNDKYAFEFP
-94 FAIDYRVNEREDN
+94 FAIDYRINEKEIVKN
-107 KKSLVNEE
+107 TEKE
-115 KNDKIETLPGIL
+115 KNNKIETLPGII
-127 EKEQKEKEWNLN
+127 EKEKKEKEWQENI
-139 NYAKW
+139 YAKW
-144 VNSYNLNIS
+144 VNNYSLNIT
-153 FNKDIQMEEVRTL
+153 FNNDIHMEEVRTL
-166 VNGLPTSNMKI
+166 VNGLPTSNLKI
-177 YNNKIAL
+177 YDKNINL
-184 KVINMPKMSE
+184 KVVNMPKMSE
-194 IDMYMIIPENTIR
+194 VDLYMIVPENTIK

-217 VFKSPEE
+217 VFPTPEE
-224 LVEEHENKFQIFKL
+224 LVEKHETRFQTFKT
-238 RKEKRN
+238 RKEKRD

-251 KYLVYA
+251 KYLLYA
-257 LYILITYQILDYFL
+257 VYILTTYQILDYII
-271 RIISGIVQNGFKL
+271 RIIGGIIENGFKF
-284 KKEDAKEEFKSNI
+284 KKDDIKENFKANI

-312 YVNRVET
+312 YVNRMET

-324 AVIMKLNVYGYITV
+324 AIIMKLNVYGYITV
-338 KDEYLEINYKKEEDI
+338 KDENIEINYKKEEEI

-365 KIYIADKNND
+365 KIYVADKNND

-388 LSSADIITEL
+388 LSSAEIITEI

-405 KQKFIKEGIYRKIE
+405 KQKFLKEGIYRRTD

-436 YTIYQY
+436 YTMYDY
-442 INPYLS
+442 INPYIAI
-448 LTIFIFTYI
+448 TIFIITYL
-457 MAKFAT
+457 MAKFAN
-463 ICQKEGYTKRGLKL
+463 ICQKDGYTKKGIKL
-477 RHNLEGYE
+477 RHNLDGYE

-496 EKKKAGKFERLEEKL
+496 EKKKAGKFEKLEEKL

-548 YEKIKQL
+548 YEKIKEM

>member
-1 MEDGTVKV
+1 MEDGTAKV
-9 VEKVRFENNFTY
+9 IEKVRFENNLTY

-30 ILNLEARNIK
+30 ILNLEARNIRI
-40 VYGVN
+40 YGIN

-53 FVEAENYIAFE
+53 FVEAENYITFD
-64 KSIIYG
+64 KSIIYD

-80 IVKKFNDKYAFELP
+80 IVKKFNDKYAFEFP
-94 FAIDYRVNEREDN
+94 FAIDYRINEKDIVKNTEN
-107 KKSLVNEE
+107 E
-115 KNDKIETLPGIL
+115 KNNKIETLPGII
-127 EKEQKEKEWNLN
+127 EKEKKEKEWQENI
-139 NYAKW
+139 YAKW
-144 VNSYNLNIS
+144 VNNYSLNIT
-153 FNKDIQMEEVRTL
+153 FNNDIHMEEVRTL
-166 VNGLPTSNMKI
+166 VNGLPTSNLKI
-177 YNNKIAL
+177 HDKSINL
-184 KVINMPKMSE
+184 KVVNMPKMSE
-194 IDMYMIIPENTIR
+194 VDLYMIIPENTIK

-217 VFKSPEE
+217 VFPTPEE
-224 LVEEHENKFQIFKL
+224 LVEKHETRFQTFKT
-238 RKEKRN
+238 RKEKRD

-251 KYLVYA
+251 KYLLYA
-257 LYILITYQILDYFL
+257 VYILITYQILDYII
-271 RIISGIVQNGFKL
+271 RIIGGLIENGFKF
-284 KKEDAKEEFKSNI
+284 KKDDIKENFKANI

-312 YVNRVET
+312 YVNRMET

-324 AVIMKLNVYGYITV
+324 AIIMKLNVYGYITV
-338 KDEYLEINYKKEEDI
+338 KDENIEINYKKEEDI

-388 LSSADIITEL
+388 LSSAEIITEI

-405 KQKFIKEGIYRKIE
+405 KQKFLKEGIYRRTD

-429 LIPVLVL
+429 LIPVLIL
-436 YTIYQY
+436 YTMYDY
-442 INPYLS
+442 INPYIAI
-448 LTIFIFTYI
+448 TIFIITYL
-457 MAKFAT
+457 MAKFAN
-463 ICQKEGYTKRGLKL
+463 ICQKDGYTKKGMKL
-477 RHNLEGYE
+477 RHNLDGYE

-496 EKKKAGKFERLEEKL
+496 EKKKAGKFEKLEEKL

-548 YEKIKQL
+548 YEKIKEM

>member
-1 MEDGTVKV
+1 MEDGTAKV
-9 VEKVRFENNFTY
+9 IEKVRFENNLTY

-30 ILNLEARNIK
+30 ILNLEARNIRI
-40 VYGVN
+40 YGIN

-53 FVEAENYIAFE
+53 FVEAENYIAFD
-64 KSIIYG
+64 KSIIYD

-80 IVKKFNDKYAFELP
+80 IVKKFNDKYAFEFP
-94 FAIDYRVNEREDN
+94 FAIDYRINEKEIVKN
-107 KKSLVNEE
+107 TEKE
-115 KNDKIETLPGIL
+115 KNNKIETLPGII
-127 EKEQKEKEWNLN
+127 EKEKKEKEWQENI
-139 NYAKW
+139 YAKW
-144 VNSYNLNIS
+144 VNNYSLNIT
-153 FNKDIQMEEVRTL
+153 FNNDIHMEEVRTL
-166 VNGLPTSNMKI
+166 VNGLPTSNLKI
-177 YNNKIAL
+177 YDKIINL
-184 KVINMPKMSE
+184 KVVNMPKISE
-194 IDMYMIIPENTIR
+194 VDLYMIVPENTIK

-217 VFKSPEE
+217 VFPTPEE
-224 LVEEHENKFQIFKL
+224 LVEKHETRFQTFKT
-238 RKEKRN
+238 RKEKRD

-251 KYLVYA
+251 KYLLYA
-257 LYILITYQILDYFL
+257 VYILITYQILDYII
-271 RIISGIVQNGFKL
+271 RIIGGIIENGFKL
-284 KKEDAKEEFKSNI
+284 KKDDIKENFKANI

-312 YVNRVET
+312 YVNRMET

-324 AVIMKLNVYGYITV
+324 AIIMKLNVYGYITV
-338 KDEYLEINYKKEEDI
+338 KDENIEINYKKEEEI

-388 LSSADIITEL
+388 LSSAEIITEI

-405 KQKFIKEGIYRKIE
+405 KQKFIKEGIYRTTD

-436 YTIYQY
+436 YTMYEY
-442 INPYLS
+442 INPYMS
-448 LTIFIFTYI
+448 ITIFIITYL

-463 ICQKEGYTKRGLKL
+463 ICQKDGYTKKGIKLK
-477 RHNLEGYE
+477 HNLEGYE
-485 KYLGSLGIYLV
+485 KYLGSLGIYLI
-496 EKKKAGKFERLEEKL
+496 EKKKEGKFEKLEEKL

-522 RPKIVDTEENA
+522 RPKIVDTEENI

-548 YEKIKQL
+548 YEKIKEM

>member
-1 MEDGTVKV
+1 MEDGTAKV
-9 VEKVRFENNFTY
+9 IEKVRFENNLTY

-30 ILNLEARNIK
+30 ILNLEARNIRI
-40 VYGVN
+40 YGIN

-53 FVEAENYIAFE
+53 FVEAENYIAFD
-64 KSIIYG
+64 KSIIYD

-80 IVKKFNDKYAFELP
+80 IVKKFNDKYAFEFP
-94 FAIDYRVNEREDN
+94 FAIDYRINEKEIVKN
-107 KKSLVNEE
+107 TEKE
-115 KNDKIETLPGIL
+115 KNNKIETLPGII
-127 EKEQKEKEWNLN
+127 EKEKKEKEWQENI
-139 NYAKW
+139 YAKW
-144 VNSYNLNIS
+144 VNNYSLNIT
-153 FNKDIQMEEVRTL
+153 FNNDIHMEEVRTL
-166 VNGLPTSNMKI
+166 VNGLPTSNLKI
-177 YNNKIAL
+177 HDKSINL
-184 KVINMPKMSE
+184 KVVNMPKMSE
-194 IDMYMIIPENTIR
+194 VDLYMIVPENTIK

-217 VFKSPEE
+217 VFPTPEE
-224 LVEEHENKFQIFKL
+224 LVEKHETRFQTFKT
-238 RKEKRN
+238 RKEKRD

-251 KYLVYA
+251 KYLLYA
-257 LYILITYQILDYFL
+257 VYILITYQILDYII
-271 RIISGIVQNGFKL
+271 RIIGGIIENGFKL
-284 KKEDAKEEFKSNI
+284 KKDDIKENFKANI

-312 YVNRVET
+312 YVNRMET

-324 AVIMKLNVYGYITV
+324 AIIMKLNIYGYITV
-338 KDEYLEINYKKEEDI
+338 KDENIEINYKKEEEI

-365 KIYIADKNND
+365 KIYVADKNND

-388 LSSADIITEL
+388 LSSAEIITEI

-405 KQKFIKEGIYRKIE
+405 KQKFLKEGIYRRID

-429 LIPVLVL
+429 LIPVLIL
-436 YTIYQY
+436 YTMYDY
-442 INPYLS
+442 INPYIAV
-448 LTIFIFTYI
+448 TIFIITYL
-457 MAKFAT
+457 MAKFAN
-463 ICQKEGYTKRGLKL
+463 ICQKDGYTKKGMKL
-477 RHNLEGYE
+477 RHNLDGYE

-496 EKKKAGKFERLEEKL
+496 EKKKAGKFEKLEEKL

-555 TESICSYL
+555 TEAICSYL

>member
-1 MEDGTVKV
+1 MEDGTAKV
-9 VEKVRFENNFTY
+9 IEKVRFENNLTY

-30 ILNLEARNIK
+30 ILNLEARNIRI
-40 VYGVN
+40 YGIN

-53 FVEAENYIAFE
+53 FVEAENYIAFD
-64 KSIIYG
+64 KSIIYD

-80 IVKKFNDKYAFELP
+80 IVKKFNDKYAFEFP
-94 FAIDYRVNEREDN
+94 FAIDYRINEKDIVKNTE
-107 KKSLVNEE
+107 KE
-115 KNDKIETLPGIL
+115 KNNKIETLPGII
-127 EKEQKEKEWNLN
+127 EKEKKEREWQENI
-139 NYAKW
+139 YAKW
-144 VNSYNLNIS
+144 VNNYSLNIT
-153 FNKDIQMEEVRTL
+153 FNNDIHMEEVRTL
-166 VNGLPTSNMKI
+166 VNGLPTSNLKI
-177 YNNKIAL
+177 YDKSINL
-184 KVINMPKMSE
+184 KVVNMPKMSE
-194 IDMYMIIPENTIR
+194 VDLYMIIPENTIK

-217 VFKSPEE
+217 VFPTPEE
-224 LVEEHENKFQIFKL
+224 LVEKHKTRFQTFKT
-238 RKEKRN
+238 RKEKRD

-251 KYLVYA
+251 KYLLYA
-257 LYILITYQILDYFL
+257 VYILITYQILDYII
-271 RIISGIVQNGFKL
+271 RIIGGIIENGFKL
-284 KKEDAKEEFKSNI
+284 KKDDIKENFKSNI

-312 YVNRVET
+312 YVNRMET

-324 AVIMKLNVYGYITV
+324 AIIMKLNVYGYITV
-338 KDEYLEINYKKEEDI
+338 KDENIEINYKKEEEI

-365 KIYIADKNND
+365 KIYVADKNND

-388 LSSADIITEL
+388 LSSAEIITEI

-405 KQKFIKEGIYRKIE
+405 KQKFLKEGIYRRTD

-429 LIPVLVL
+429 LIPVLIL
-436 YTIYQY
+436 YTMYDY
-442 INPYLS
+442 INPYIAV
-448 LTIFIFTYI
+448 TIFIITYL
-457 MAKFAT
+457 MAKFAN
-463 ICQKEGYTKRGLKL
+463 ICQKDGYTKKGMKL
-477 RHNLEGYE
+477 RHNLDGYE

-496 EKKKAGKFERLEEKL
+496 EKKKAGKFEKLEEKL

-548 YEKIKQL
+548 YEKIKEM